1 MRYYPGM
8 AKNDDRRQQITD
20 AAITVLARDGARG
33 LTHRAVDGVAGVPLG
48 TTSNYFRTRQALVSG
63 LMTRIE
69 QRLTPDPALLAE
81 RALQPA
87 GRALFADYLHDLMR
101 KLLAN
106 REVMLALFELR
117 LESTRNSA
125 IAEVLY
131 AWQQRSFAADVAFT
145 REQGLPGG
153 SREIALFHYALDGL
167 LLDRLTHP
175 IEAEFPIDEVVDRF
189 VAGLLPAE

>member
-1 MRYYPGM
+1 M
-8 AKNDDRRQQITD
+8 ARNDDRRQQLSD

-33 LTHRAVDGVAGVPLG
+33 LTHRAVDAAAEAPIG
-48 TTSNYFRTRQALVSG
+48 TTSNYFRSRQALVSG
-63 LMTRIE
+63 VMMRIE

-81 RALQPA
+81 RALQPP
-87 GRALFADYLHDLMR
+87 GRALFAAYLRDLVA

-117 LESTRNSA
+117 LESTRNPA
-125 IAEVLY
+125 VAEVLY
-131 AWQQRSFAADVAFT
+131 AWQAQSFAADVAFT
-145 REQGLPGG
+145 RGQGLPGG

-175 IEAEFPIDEVVDRF
+175 IEPDFPIAEVVDRF
-189 VAGLLPAE
+189 VEGLLPE